1 MAWTEAHYL
10 LAVACFMGLY
20 ALAITFSVPGG
31 VWLTLAGGFL
41 FGAIAATVYVVVA
54 ATAGALTIFLAAR
67 YAFADL
73 LRARTGGA
81 GERMKQGFEENAFN
95 YLLVLRLVPLFPFW
109 LVNLVPAFM
118 KVPVRT
124 YLLATFIGIIS
135 AGIAVSMHDTI
146 ANLAGW
152 IFIITR
158 KPFRVGDRIQIGD
171 ITGDVIDTRPF
182 QFSVIEV
189 KNWVDAE
196 QSTGRIIHV
205 PNSLALR
212 QPLANYEMGFEYIW
226 HEIPVLISFESDW
239 RKAKKLLG
247 EIAETAAHLSDGA
260 EEQIR
265 RAAMQYLIY
274 FTKLTPIVYTTVK
287 ESGVM
292 LTIRNIVRPR
302 NRRSSEEMVWEAILT
317 AFEENEDISLAYPT
331 TRFYQTGDS
340 PGGGAR
346 GD

>member
-1 MAWTEAHYL
+1 MNAGTRDKLTDAAPVAARARPLWIRCLPICAIAAGLLLFFVLGFGDYLSFDMLSRHQHDLMAWTEAHYL

-124 YLLATFIGIIS
+124 YLLATFIGIIPGTFVY
-135 AGIAVSMHDTI
+135 AGVGSGLGMVFEKGEMPDLGIIFEPEILLPILGLAVLS
-146 ANLAGW
+146 LV
-152 IFIITR
+152 
-158 KPFRVGDRIQIGD
+158 P
-171 ITGDVIDTRPF
+171 VIYHK
-182 QFSVIEV
+182 V
-189 KNWVDAE
+189 KA
-196 QSTGRIIHV
+196 R
-205 PNSLALR
+205 
-212 QPLANYEMGFEYIW
+212 
-226 HEIPVLISFESDW
+226 
-239 RKAKKLLG
+239 
-247 EIAETAAHLSDGA
+247 
-260 EEQIR
+260 
-265 RAAMQYLIY
+265 
-274 FTKLTPIVYTTVK
+274 
-287 ESGVM
+287 SG
-292 LTIRNIVRPR
+292 
-302 NRRSSEEMVWEAILT
+302 
-317 AFEENEDISLAYPT
+317 
-331 TRFYQTGDS
+331 G
-340 PGGGAR
+340 
-346 GD
+346 